1 MKYLSNIQDAK
12 RINVAD
18 PNNNFSSDNVE
29 GALSELVVD
38 LSGKADKTQVLTN
51 VPANAKFTDTVY
63 TLETHNRDKHSDIN
77 QSLLTSDTV
86 QFAKMGLGTA
96 TPNETLD
103 VVGNAR
109 IRQENSMK
117 FGGVGASDSAFEITY
132 NATTKSLDFNC
143 LLQKGGYINEG

>member
-1 MKYLSNIQDAK
+1 MALFKILRGESINLVDTPVTDGFAYFTPKDGKFYIDYGTSGDEPIFGRSSTPNSEQLVPN
-12 RINVAD
+12 RICIND
-18 PNNNFSSDNVE
+18 
-29 GALSELVVD
+29 
-38 LSGKADKTQVLTN
+38 
-51 VPANAKFTDTVY
+51 
-63 TLETHNRDKHSDIN
+63 TLEMHNRDKHSDIN

-103 VVGNAR
+103 VVGNVR

-117 FGGVGASDSAFEITY
+117 FGGVGASDSAFEIKY

-143 LLQKGGYINEG
+143 LLEK